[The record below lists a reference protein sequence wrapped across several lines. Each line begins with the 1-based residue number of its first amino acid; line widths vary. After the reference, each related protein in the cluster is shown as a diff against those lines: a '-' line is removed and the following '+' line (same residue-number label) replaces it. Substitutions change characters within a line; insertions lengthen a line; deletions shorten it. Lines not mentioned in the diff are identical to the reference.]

1 MSIFIIKFTRYSIL
15 QAVIVISD
23 YTIFWI
29 LLFATN
35 ITISYAFIISRI
47 VLTFP
52 TYIFH
57 KQIVFQSANGRFY
70 QYFVLILVNLLL
82 GGEMVNL
89 MKDYIW
95 NDILTKLSVDTFLF
109 IVNFLALK
117 IIFDKDG
124 IT

>member
-15 QAVIVISD
+15 QAVIVILD

-52 TYIFH
+52 TYFFH
-57 KQIVFQSANGRFY
+57 KRIVFRSSNGRFY

-82 GGEMVNL
+82 GGGMVSL
-89 MKDYIW
+89 MNNFIW
-95 NDILTKLSVDTFLF
+95 NEILTKLSVDAFLF
-109 IVNFLALK
+109 IMNFLALK
-117 IIFDKDG
+117 IIFDKDS